1 MCCVV
6 CYSYFFHVCAGVP
19 LDKFLADNSEKID
32 LRGRQLIVQQ
42 VLNALANIHTGG
54 SEDRMSFWGS
64 FLGECVL
71 SNSFVSPL
79 SYIVMPSLSKMKCLE
94 GYTPKI
100 PISGFH
106 TLLTAAA

>member
-1 MCCVV
+1 ML
-6 CYSYFFHVCAGVP
+6 SYFFHVCAGVP

-71 SNSFVSPL
+71 SNSL
-79 SYIVMPSLSKMKCLE
+79 
-94 GYTPKI
+94 
-100 PISGFH
+100 
-106 TLLTAAA
+106 